1 MKPTYVKPLIL
12 LLASEEAAMIS
23 GATFVVD
30 GGLSATFDYGGG
42 LVRSEPAAR

>member
-1 MKPTYVKPLIL
+1 
-12 LLASEEAAMIS
+12 MIT

-42 LVRSEPAAR
+42 LVESEAAS